1 MYEAKKR
8 LLIVDD
14 EQDIILPLHYL
25 FQESGFE
32 VVSFIDP
39 LLALEHFRPHYY
51 DLLILDIKMPKMNG
65 FELYRQIRKKDNGV
79 KVCFLTA
86 LGDLRDYEQYK
97 KEAYPKP
104 NERHYVA
111 KPISND
117 ELLTKVNETLTNNR
131 SV

>member
-1 MYEAKKR
+1 M
-8 LLIVDD
+8 
-14 EQDIILPLHYL
+14 
-25 FQESGFE
+25 
-32 VVSFIDP
+32 
-39 LLALEHFRPHYY
+39 
-51 DLLILDIKMPKMNG
+51 
-65 FELYRQIRKKDNGV
+65 

>member
-1 MYEAKKR
+1 
-8 LLIVDD
+8 
-14 EQDIILPLHYL
+14 
-25 FQESGFE
+25 
-32 VVSFIDP
+32 
-39 LLALEHFRPHYY
+39 
-51 DLLILDIKMPKMNG
+51 
-65 FELYRQIRKKDNGV
+65 
-79 KVCFLTA
+79 LTA